1 MEDRRVRVTVEV
13 LDPAEASRAWPALR
27 ERFLVAAS
35 EHPAEFE
42 QDVDAQLGAVY
53 RGDKFVI
60 HVVDLDSMQA
70 VAVGLL
76 ECCELRD
83 GRTLH
88 VRYLAGDGMGEWL
101 DALLEELE
109 RIADVEQCA
118 FLSLQGRP
126 GWMRELRCR
135 GWTPA
140 AVYLRRRL

>member
-1 MEDRRVRVTVEV
+1 MRVAVEV
-13 LDPAEASRAWPALR
+13 LAPMAAARSWPALR
-27 ERFLVAAS
+27 ERFLEAAA

-42 QDVDAQLGAVY
+42 RDVDAQLGAVY
-53 RGDKFVI
+53 GGDKFVI
-60 HVVDLDSMQA
+60 HVVDLDAMQP

-76 ECCELRD
+76 ECSELRD

-88 VRYLAGDGMGEWL
+88 VRYLQGDGMGEWL

-109 RIADVEQCA
+109 RIADVEGCA

-140 AVYLRRRL
+140 AVYLRRRV